1 MIKNVHRSSCKVPV
15 ILVPF
20 KSSLNILDRFLK
32 NTQVFMK
39 IRSVETEFF
48 HADRR
53 IDKQKDRYNEAY
65 SHFSQFRERA

>member
-1 MIKNVHRSSCKVPV
+1 
-15 ILVPF
+15 
-20 KSSLNILDRFLK
+20 
-32 NTQVFMK
+32 MK